1 MTIKELRTAR
11 FKDLEEDQE
20 FWKPLRSSETPQ
32 SMEDL
37 LGPYYVY
44 SSTGH
49 VLNKL
54 FRLKKPLQ
62 DHELQKVAL
71 DDEHNELFLMDAADV
86 VYIPKEE

>member
-1 MTIKELRTAR
+1 MLFTQLHTVK
-11 FKDLEEDQE
+11 FKDLEEEQK

-44 SSTGH
+44 SATGH

-71 DDEHNELFLMDAADV
+71 DDENNELFLMDPADV
-86 VYIPKEE
+86 VYILIEE

>member
-1 MTIKELRTAR
+1 MTIDKLRTAG
-11 FKDLEEDQE
+11 FNDLEEDQL
-20 FWKPLRSSETPQ
+20 FWKAVRSSKAPH

-37 LGPYYVY
+37 RGPYYVY
-44 SSTGH
+44 SATGH

-54 FRLKKPLQ
+54 FRLEKPLQ

-71 DDEHNELFLMDAADV
+71 DDKRNELFLMNASDV